1 MASFPDFD
9 GEIDSVEALQK
20 LLSTS
25 GSDFHEHVKYW
36 YRGQS
41 DASWAAQPGLFRK
54 GGITWNT
61 EKHLTQDF
69 SVLGAALLSDANR
82 DADTYFVQQ
91 HYGMPTRLL
100 DWTHS
105 PLAALYF
112 ATRENYKKD
121 GRIFFID
128 AYQCRARNGAT
139 RTAQIPATS
148 ASPQRSVEF
157 NGIATSRH
165 PVFRAAIRPIFDW
178 DADTTAMPNF
188 VIPVRPDHL
197 GGRVNFQHSCF
208 TFHSDNHK
216 EFTNDD
222 NRSLKTYKIPTGNKE
237 AIFQHLSKLRVDEYS
252 IYGDLSSL
260 AIYLKRSYRIP

>member
-9 GEIDSVEALQK
+9 GEIDAVEPLHK
-20 LLSTS
+20 FPSTP

-41 DASWAAQPGLFRK
+41 DASWPAQPGLFRN
-54 GGITWNT
+54 GGIDWNT

-69 SVLGAALLSDANR
+69 GVLGAALLSDANR
-82 DADTYFVQQ
+82 DANTYFVQQ

-112 ATRENYKKD
+112 ATRDNDKKD
-121 GRIFFID
+121 GRIFLID
-128 AYQCRARNGAT
+128 AYQCRARSGAT
-139 RTAQIPATS
+139 RTAQIRATS
-148 ASPQRSVEF
+148 APQRSVEF
-157 NGIATSRH
+157 KGIATSRH
-165 PVFRAAIRPIFDW
+165 PVFRAAIRPVFDW
-178 DADTTAMPNF
+178 DPDPTAMPNF

-208 TFHSDNHK
+208 TFHSDNHR
-216 EFTNDD
+216 EFTNED
-222 NRSLKTYKIPTGNKE
+222 NRELKTYKVPKEKKE
-237 AIFQHLSKLRVDEYS
+237 AIFQQLSKLRVDEFS

-260 AIYLKRSYRIP
+260 ATYLKRSYRIA